1 MRGEFLSQI
10 EALIIT
16 KPIVRRDYLWQRYIP
31 INAETVGLGGILET
45 PPPPTPIWH
54 EHCGSA
60 VGQKT
65 PMRLLDTRSPM
76 TGLGPLYFI
85 HSSR

>member
-1 MRGEFLSQI
+1 MFYYCSLLSLVLYLSPIMREEFLSQI

-45 PPPPTPIWH
+45 PPPYNPNM
-54 EHCGSA
+54 A
-60 VGQKT
+60 
-65 PMRLLDTRSPM
+65 
-76 TGLGPLYFI
+76 
-85 HSSR
+85 